1 MFTHVT
7 EVKHLDNYRLHLTF
21 NTGDGGEVDLI
32 DRLKGEVFSPLR
44 DVELFATATLDP
56 IGKTVTWANGADLA
70 PEYLLQLLKTQS
82 QKAA

>member
-7 EVKHLDNYRLHLTF
+7 QVKHLDNYRLHLTF
-21 NTGDGGEVDLI
+21 NTGDSGEVDLTE
-32 DRLKGEVFSPLR
+32 RLRGEVFSPLR

-56 IGKTVTWANGADLA
+56 IGKTVSWASGADLA

-82 QKAA
+82 QQAA